1 MLIEGSKLLNYPILS
16 LHTASKIAEV
26 KALIIDPNFLKIV
39 AFEINAASSKQRL
52 FLETTSVRE
61 FSKMGMIVDSDEEF
75 IEQGDVIK
83 LKEMIELGFTLENM
97 KVLSKK
103 KTMLGRVEDFIVTT
117 DDFRVMQL
125 IIKRPIYK
133 SLIDPELVIGRSEI
147 HEINDTEIIVKSE
160 ESTIM
165 KKSGA
170 LDFVPN
176 FVNPFKDGKY
186 IASENNNSSTKQK
199 LPPLETGIGQV
210 LT

>member
-1 MLIEGSKLLNYPILS
+1 MLVEGSKLLNYPILS

-26 KALIIDPNFLKIV
+26 KALIIDPNFLKVV
-39 AFEINAASSKQRL
+39 AFEINVASSKQCL
-52 FLETTSVRE
+52 FLETASVRE

-75 IEQGDVIK
+75 VEQGDVIK

-186 IASENNNSSTKQK
+186 IASENNNSSTK
-199 LPPLETGIGQV
+199 
-210 LT
+210 

>member
-26 KALIIDPNFLKIV
+26 KALIIDPNFLKVV
-39 AFEINAASSKQRL
+39 AFEINVASSKQCL
-52 FLETTSVRE
+52 FLETASVRE

-75 IEQGDVIK
+75 VEQGDVIK

-133 SLIDPELVIGRSEI
+133 SLIDPKLVIGRSEI

-186 IASENNNSSTKQK
+186 IASENNNSSTK
-199 LPPLETGIGQV
+199 
-210 LT
+210 

>member
-26 KALIIDPNFLKIV
+26 KALIIDPNFLKVV
-39 AFEINAASSKQRL
+39 AFEINVASSKQCL
-52 FLETTSVRE
+52 FLETASVRE

-75 IEQGDVIK
+75 VEQGDVIK

-186 IASENNNSSTKQK
+186 IASENNNSST
-199 LPPLETGIGQV
+199 
-210 LT
+210 

>member
-26 KALIIDPNFLKIV
+26 KALIIDPNFLKVV
-39 AFEINAASSKQRL
+39 AFEINVASSKQRL
-52 FLETTSVRE
+52 FLETASVRE

-75 IEQGDVIK
+75 VEQGDVIK

-103 KTMLGRVEDFIVTT
+103 KTMLGRVEDFMVTT

-147 HEINDTEIIVKSE
+147 YEINDTEIIVKSE

-186 IASENNNSSTKQK
+186 IASENNNSSTK
-199 LPPLETGIGQV
+199 
-210 LT
+210 

>member
-52 FLETTSVRE
+52 FLETASVRE
-61 FSKMGMIVDSDEEF
+61 FSKMGIIVDSDEEF
-75 IEQGDVIK
+75 VEQSDVIK
-83 LKEMIELGFTLENM
+83 LNEMIELGFALENM

-103 KTMLGRVEDFIVTT
+103 KSMLGRVEDFIVTT

-125 IIKRPIYK
+125 IVKRPIYK

-186 IASENNNSSTKQK
+186 IASENNNSSTK
-199 LPPLETGIGQV
+199 
-210 LT
+210 

>member
-26 KALIIDPNFLKIV
+26 KALIIDPNFLKVV
-39 AFEINAASSKQRL
+39 AFEINVASSKQCL
-52 FLETTSVRE
+52 FLETASVRE

-75 IEQGDVIK
+75 VEQGDVIK

-165 KKSGA
+165 KKSGT

-186 IASENNNSSTKQK
+186 IASENNNSSTK
-199 LPPLETGIGQV
+199 
-210 LT
+210 

>member
-1 MLIEGSKLLNYPILS
+1 MLIEGLKLLNYPILS

-26 KALIIDPNFLKIV
+26 KALIIDPNFLKVV
-39 AFEINAASSKQRL
+39 AFEINVASSKQRL
-52 FLETTSVRE
+52 FLETASVRE

-75 IEQGDVIK
+75 VEQGDVIK

-103 KTMLGRVEDFIVTT
+103 KTMLGRVEDFMVTT

-147 HEINDTEIIVKSE
+147 YEINDTEIIVKSE

-186 IASENNNSSTKQK
+186 IASENNNSSTK
-199 LPPLETGIGQV
+199 
-210 LT
+210 